1 MFIVFDIGG
10 TKMRLGSSRD
20 GETLDNTAIF
30 QTPASYEE
38 GIAEIKKHAIALSQG
53 EQVEAVAGGLA
64 GTYSQKK
71 SCLIHS
77 PHLSD
82 WVGRPIR
89 TELET
94 FFNAPAYIENDASL
108 GGLGEAWRGAGK
120 GFGIVAYI
128 TVSTGIG
135 GARIVQG
142 SIDHNSIGFEPGHQI
157 IDADRSMIPHAN
169 GIFIEDYISGTALT
183 QRTNKA
189 PKDIQEPA
197 FWDGVAKVLA
207 FGLHN
212 VCVFWSPDVIVLG
225 GSMITGDPAIPIEK
239 TKEYVQGMNKRYPE
253 LPEIKKSELGDV
265 CGLHGALEYIKI
277 KRREQSE

>member
-20 GETLDNTAIF
+20 GETLDNTAILK
-30 QTPASYEE
+30 TPASYEE
-38 GIAEIKKHAIALSQG
+38 GIAELKKHAIALAGG
-53 EQVEAVAGGLA
+53 EPIDAVAGGLA

-71 SCLIHS
+71 SSLIHS
-77 PHLSD
+77 SNLSD
-82 WVGRPIR
+82 WVDRPIR

-108 GGLGEAWRGAGK
+108 GGLGEALHGAGK
-120 GFGIVAYI
+120 GFGIVAYM

-135 GARIVQG
+135 GSRIVHG
-142 SIDHNSIGFEPGHQI
+142 RIDQHALGFEPGHQI

-183 QRTNKA
+183 RRTNKS

-207 FGLHN
+207 YGLQLQIKQAKNEALANRLDHLFLIEVAHN
-212 VCVFWSPDVIVLG
+212 Q
-225 GSMITGDPAIPIEK
+225 
-239 TKEYVQGMNKRYPE
+239 Y
-253 LPEIKKSELGDV
+253 
-265 CGLHGALEYIKI
+265 
-277 KRREQSE
+277 RRLANLANRQRFF